1 MNDLFLITEVAN
13 EEFQKWVK
21 CVFVRG
27 ACPVALCCA
36 SVCACVCVTLLF
48 CARQNKRTVHK
59 QPRVLPETD
68 VINWR
73 SSVKANI
80 KGAALRPS
88 SDRSQR
94 SSRHVLC
101 VCLITCVN
109 TCRKHLNETSKRFRW
124 YTYKVRNKHKS
135 TLIRSNRFGAKINI

>member
-1 MNDLFLITEVAN
+1 MNDLFEL
-13 EEFQKWVK
+13 QKLQTRNFRSEWS
-21 CVFVRG
+21 
-27 ACPVALCCA
+27 ACSFVALVPLR
-36 SVCACVCVTLLF
+36 SVVRAFARVCVTLLF